1 MHKSFDD
8 VLIVPK
14 FSTIR
19 SRKDVSVVTTVG
31 NEAFS
36 LGVISSNMDTVTGP
50 DMAKA
55 MINYGAGACLHRFC
69 SIEDNVKMFQESF
82 VGPARPWVSIGLG
95 EKEFERA
102 EALIAAGATTILID
116 VAHGAHIGVVEQYDR
131 LRNKYGYNIKVIVG
145 NFATRQSI
153 DDFNYRITSKG
164 RPDSFK
170 AGVGGGSACLTRV
183 VTGVGVPTFSSI
195 VDCARSGVSIIADGG
210 IRNSGDFAKALAA
223 GADAV
228 MLGRMLAGTTESA
241 SISLQFDNMVDMKTK
256 LGWTPGSYEE
266 FLYKYE
272 NKKFKKY
279 RGSASAESYEAQGKT
294 AEWRA
299 AEGDSFLIP
308 YVGPVSNVIQTLEG
322 GLRSA
327 MSYVNATNLEEFR
340 RNVEFIDI
348 TTNALRENGSHGKD
362 NK

>member
-8 VLIVPK
+8 VLLVPK
-14 FSTIR
+14 FSTVR
-19 SRKDVSVVTTVG
+19 SRKDVNTVTTVG
-31 NEAFS
+31 NESFG

-69 SIEDNVKMFQESF
+69 SIEDNVKMFNDSF

-116 VAHGAHIGVVEQYDR
+116 VAHGAHIGVVEQLDR
-131 LRNKYGYNIKVIVG
+131 LRDKYKNNINIIVG
-145 NFATRQSI
+145 NFATKQSI
-153 DDFNYRITSKG
+153 LDFIYHAEYDADAYKVGI
-164 RPDSFK
+164 
-170 AGVGGGSACLTRV
+170 GGGSSCLTRV

-228 MLGRMLAGTTESA
+228 MLGRMLAGTTES
-241 SISLQFDNMVDMKTK
+241 
-256 LGWTPGSYEE
+256 PGDVTDKDGN
-266 FLYKYE
+266 LAGLYE
-272 NKKFKKY
+272 NIYYATPHTGRSLFKKY
-279 RGSASAESYEAQGKT
+279 RGSASAESYEVQGKT

-308 YVGPVSNVIQTLEG
+308 YVGPVSNVLQTLEG

-348 TTNALRENGSHGKD
+348 TANALRENGSHGKD